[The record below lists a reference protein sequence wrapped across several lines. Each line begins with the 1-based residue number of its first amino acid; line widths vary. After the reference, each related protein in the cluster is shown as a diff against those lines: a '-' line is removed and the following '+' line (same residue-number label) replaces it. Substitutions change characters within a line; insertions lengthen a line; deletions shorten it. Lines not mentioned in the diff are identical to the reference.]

1 MPRMNYIDKKGMRKM
16 TPYACATSSSGMG
29 LFAKQ
34 HGGSIIQIDDNEYD
48 IVTKYDDEEE
58 CMVIVINDDK
68 RYKCFK
74 SQIFDNDPKT
84 VLLQSFGYNQ
94 ICTTN
99 KKMEGREGTR
109 AMMLALIQYIKENHS
124 SVNKITLSD
133 ESFIDCE
140 GEKFNLYSYY
150 MLKYGEPYYM
160 KNFGFQFTDGNQIKL
175 YEKNLSH
182 IEKNLIING
191 SILNKYADYMKLR
204 YNVNSDKLTKFN
216 EIVLDKDLKNI
227 VKTDYKPNN
236 KPCCLYL
243 FALIDYYMSHV
254 FSLQYKEKFSVQ
266 YACFELD
273 I

>member
-74 SQIFDNDPKT
+74 SQIFNSNPS
-84 VLLQSFGYNQ
+84 VALLQSFGYNQ

-109 AMMLALIQYIKENHS
+109 AMMLALIQYIKENQS

-160 KNFGFQFTDGNQIKL
+160 KNFEFKFSDKKQEKL
-175 YEKNLSH
+175 YEKNLSF
-182 IEKNLIING
+182 INQQLTIDRD
-191 SILNKYADYMKLR
+191 ILDRYTNYMDER
-204 YNVNSDKLTKFN
+204 YNDVSSDKLLEFN
-216 EIVLDKDLKNI
+216 EIVLNKIKDLKNL
-227 VKTDYKPNN
+227 VKTKKKLN
-236 KPCCLYL
+236 CLYL
-243 FALIDYYMSHV
+243 FGLIDYY
-254 FSLQYKEKFSVQ
+254 LGYELELPNKARFSVQ
-266 YACFELD
+266 HACFELD

>member
-1 MPRMNYIDKKGMRKM
+1 MPRMSYIDKKGMRKM
-16 TPYACATSSSGMG
+16 TPYSYATSSSGMG

-34 HGGSIIQIDDNEYD
+34 HGGSIIKIDGNVYD
-48 IVTKYDDEEE
+48 IVTKYDEEEE

-74 SQIFDNDPKT
+74 LQIFNSNPS
-84 VLLQSFGYNQ
+84 VALLQSFGYNQ

-99 KKMEGREGTR
+99 KKMEGRKGTR

-150 MLKYGEPYYM
+150 MLKYGKPYYM
-160 KNFGFQFTDGNQIKL
+160 KNFEFKFSDKKQQKL
-175 YEKNLSH
+175 YEKNLSF
-182 IEKNLIING
+182 INQQLTIDRD
-191 SILNKYADYMKLR
+191 ILDRYTNYMDER
-204 YNVNSDKLTKFN
+204 YNVSSDKLTEFN

-243 FALIDYYMSHV
+243 FALIDFY
-254 FSLQYKEKFSVQ
+254 LIEKFKNDYKVQ

>member
-99 KKMEGREGTR
+99 KKMEGRKGTR

-150 MLKYGEPYYM
+150 MLKYGKPYYM
-160 KNFGFQFTDGNQIKL
+160 KNFEFKFTDNNQKEL
-175 YEKNLSH
+175 YDENLSF
-182 IEKNLIING
+182 IRKNLIVTKNVLLWY
-191 SILNKYADYMKLR
+191 SKYMLKR
-204 YNVNSDKLTKFN
+204 HEVGSDKLSGFN
-216 EIVLDKDLKNI
+216 DIILNEDLKDI
-227 VKTDYKPNN
+227 VKIKNLN
-236 KPCCLYL
+236 CLYL
-243 FALIDYYMSHV
+243 FALVDYCLDYKYMAK
-254 FSLQYKEKFSVQ
+254 YKEKFPVQ
-266 YACFELD
+266 HACFELD